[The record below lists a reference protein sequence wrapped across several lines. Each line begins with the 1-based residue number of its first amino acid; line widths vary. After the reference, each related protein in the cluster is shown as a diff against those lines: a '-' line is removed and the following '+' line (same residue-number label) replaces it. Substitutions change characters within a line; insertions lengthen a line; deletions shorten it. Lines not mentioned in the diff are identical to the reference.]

1 MDNTNP
7 ERSALGSTFDRV
19 FRALHD
25 VPDVVRVKPA
35 TIRHVTAVTE
45 LAQTFIVQ
53 TARHRDLGDTI
64 FIEYVGTEGSLRIAL
79 PAPVAECIV
88 RQRDALTTKSRKRA
102 AKLEASRRKA
112 AGIKPGF
119 LKAKAAKPQRN
130 APQEQQS

>member
-1 MDNTNP
+1 VDNSNP
-7 ERSALGSTFDRV
+7 ERSALGSTFDRA

-35 TIRHVTAVTE
+35 TIRHVTPVTE

-53 TARHRDLGDTI
+53 TVRHRELGDTI

-79 PAPVAECIV
+79 PPPVAECIA

-102 AKLEASRRKA
+102 AKAEASRRKA
-112 AGIKPGF
+112 QGIKPAF
-119 LKAKAAKPQRN
+119 LKVKEA
-130 APQEQQS
+130 